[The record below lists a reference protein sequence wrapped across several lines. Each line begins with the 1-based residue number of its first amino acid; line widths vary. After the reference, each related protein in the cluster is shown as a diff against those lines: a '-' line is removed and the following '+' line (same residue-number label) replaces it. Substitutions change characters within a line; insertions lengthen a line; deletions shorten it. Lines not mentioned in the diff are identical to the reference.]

1 MYILVS
7 RQCSEPQNR
16 QRKPKKQELML
27 IKLNNFTH
35 KSFVSY
41 TNPNDLL
48 FRAKNILFGYNGKGK
63 SSVAIGIKDEFLK
76 DTSKKSENLRI
87 FDRDYISNSL
97 LLENSEGKIKGVEA
111 NFGQGGVNIENKIK
125 ELEKQIIS
133 EVEISKLDTN
143 IVDSRKKIRTEIDKI
158 HDSRKGEANIQR
170 KSKEESVERVIE
182 LYKKDFQDAKKIE
195 ADDDKLIKII
205 GDNAIEK
212 QIAQNENLRPL
223 NLYKIQ
229 TTLIEEVKVIF
240 KEKFGE
246 DISIPEFEV
255 VQWIETGLKLHKEG
269 DNCKFCEGKL
279 DFSDVKSKI
288 AQYKENKKHKATEK
302 LKQFREQLQ
311 NLFESI
317 KAIEKESKTYT
328 TNIGNEIDQHFS
340 SISEK
345 KQTIETLIISCQSKI
360 DNIEVQVNFDS
371 ELLAETLKEIEVSI
385 STISKTKNEQL
396 LELRKKQNNLTT
408 LVKGAIGLEILKST
422 SIKDN
427 LQEVKDKE
435 TELKEKREN
444 NKKKQQE
451 IQDLKQQKS
460 LTKDFADFVSQ
471 ILNDINISLK
481 VELDTDN
488 KNYII
493 KSTNENATLTIK
505 DISEGEKNLLALLFF
520 YYELFSDNKQQ
531 SVKPEIELIIVD
543 DPISSMDDSNKFY
556 ILELMKN
563 LLELSNQQI
572 FVLTHSWEDYC
583 NLSYG
588 RKAWEDKTDKNGVE
602 IKSKYATFEIRKSNG
617 KSELIK
623 SKNNDKPY
631 KHLFKEIYKFSQK
644 NEGQATTECEIFHYP
659 NVIRRVFE
667 EWYSFKIGEDL
678 NLTSAHLGRLAND
691 FKITNDKSKTELGVL
706 LKVCNIL
713 SHSINGSKNPQEIHQ
728 SAKYLMQIIKDND
741 PLHYERMKN

>member
-1 MYILVS
+1 MIT
-7 RQCSEPQNR
+7 
-16 QRKPKKQELML
+16 
-27 IKLNNFTH
+27 KLNNFTL
-35 KSFVSY
+35 KSFVGY

-76 DTSKKSENLRI
+76 DTSKKTENLRI

-97 LLENSEGKIKGVEA
+97 LLENSEDKIKGVEA

-125 ELEKQIIS
+125 ELEKQIIK
-133 EVEISKLDTN
+133 EDEIEKLDTG
-143 IVDSRKKIRTEIDKI
+143 IDKLRREIRSEIDKI
-158 HDSRKGEANIQR
+158 HDRRKGEANIQR
-170 KSKEESVERVIE
+170 KSKDESVERVID
-182 LYKKDFQDAKKIE
+182 LYKKDLQDAKKIE
-195 ADDDKLIKII
+195 ADDEELIKIN

-223 NLYKIQ
+223 NLSIIQ
-229 TTLIEEVKVIF
+229 TNLIDEVKVIF
-240 KEKFGE
+240 KETFGE

-255 VQWIETGLKLHKEG
+255 VQWIESGLRLHKDG

-288 AQYKENKKHKATEK
+288 AEFKENKRHKATEK
-302 LKQFREQLQ
+302 LKHFREQLQ
-311 NLFESI
+311 NLLESI
-317 KAIEKESKTYT
+317 KAIEKESKTYN
-328 TNIGNEIDQHFS
+328 TNIGNEIEQHFS

-345 KQTIETLIISCQSKI
+345 KNTIETLITSCQSKI
-360 DNIEVQVNFDS
+360 DNIEIQENFDF
-371 ELLAETLKEIEVSI
+371 ELLAGTLKELEESI
-385 STISKTKNEQL
+385 STISKAKSEQL
-396 LELRKKQNNLTT
+396 LELRKKLNNLTT

-422 SIKDN
+422 TIKVK

-435 TELKEKREN
+435 IDLKEKRDN
-444 NKKKQQE
+444 NKKKQEE

-520 YYELFSDNKQQ
+520 YYELFADNKQQ
-531 SVKPEIELIIVD
+531 NVKPEIELIIVD

-588 RKAWEDKTDKNGVE
+588 KKAWENNQPF
-602 IKSKYATFEIRKSNG
+602 ATFEIRKSNG
-617 KSELIK
+617 VSEL
-623 SKNNDKPY
+623 SQLKNIEKPY
-631 KHLFKEIYKFSQK
+631 KYLFKEIFEFSQK
-644 NEGQATTECEIFHYP
+644 REDDLKTDCQIYHYP
-659 NVIRRVFE
+659 NVMRRVFE
-667 EWYSFKIGEDL
+667 EWYSFKIGRDL
-678 NLTSAHLGRLAND
+678 NLTSSQQNRIINDLSIKDNTEKTKLGL
-691 FKITNDKSKTELGVL
+691 L

-713 SHSINGSKNPQEIHQ
+713 SHSINGTKNPQEIHQ
-728 SAKYLMQIIKDND
+728 SAKYLMNLIETND
-741 PLHYERMKN
+741 RLHFNNMKN

>member
-1 MYILVS
+1 MIT
-7 RQCSEPQNR
+7 
-16 QRKPKKQELML
+16 
-27 IKLNNFTH
+27 KLNNFTL
-35 KSFVSY
+35 KSFVGY

-63 SSVAIGIKDEFLK
+63 SSIAIGIKNEFLK

-111 NFGQGGVNIENKIK
+111 NFGSSGVNIENKIK

-133 EVEISKLDTN
+133 EVEISKLDLN
-143 IVDSRKKIRTEIDKI
+143 IVDSRKKIRNEIDTI
-158 HDSRKGEANIQR
+158 HDKRKGEVGISK
-170 KSKEESVERVIE
+170 KSSTDSIERVIE
-182 LYKKDFQDAKKIE
+182 LYKNDFQEAKKIE
-195 ADDDKLIKII
+195 ADEEKLIKII

-223 NLYKIQ
+223 NLSKIQ
-229 TTLIEEVKVIF
+229 STLIEEVKVIF

-288 AQYKENKKHKATEK
+288 AQYKENKKHKAKEK

-328 TNIGNEIDQHFS
+328 TNIGNEIEQHFTE
-340 SISEK
+340 IYAK
-345 KQTIETLIISCQSKI
+345 KNNIETLITSCQSKI
-360 DNIEVQVNFDS
+360 DNIEIQENFDF
-371 ELLAETLKEIEVSI
+371 ELLAETLKELEESI
-385 STISKTKNEQL
+385 STISKTKNDQL
-396 LELRKKQNNLTT
+396 FELRKKQNNLTT
-408 LVKGAIGLEILKST
+408 LVKGAIGLEILQSAA
-422 SIKDN
+422 IKDK

-435 TELKEKREN
+435 IDLKEKREN

-520 YYELFSDNKQQ
+520 YYELFADNKQQ
-531 SVKPEIELIIVD
+531 NVKPEIELIIVD

-563 LLELSNQQI
+563 LLELPNQQI

-588 RKAWEDKTDKNGVE
+588 KKAWENNQPF
-602 IKSKYATFEIRKSNG
+602 ATFEIRKSNG
-617 KSELIK
+617 VSEL
-623 SKNNDKPY
+623 SQLKNIEKPY
-631 KHLFKEIYKFSQK
+631 KYLFKEIFEFSQK
-644 NEGQATTECEIFHYP
+644 REDDLKTDCQIYHYP
-659 NVIRRVFE
+659 NVMRRVFE
-667 EWYSFKIGEDL
+667 EWYSFKIGRDL
-678 NLTSAHLGRLAND
+678 NLTSSQQDRITSEL
-691 FKITNDKSKTELGVL
+691 KITENREKTRLGLL

-728 SAKYLMQIIKDND
+728 SAKYLMKLIADND
-741 PLHYERMKN
+741 KLHFDNMKN

>member
-1 MYILVS
+1 MIT
-7 RQCSEPQNR
+7 
-16 QRKPKKQELML
+16 
-27 IKLNNFTH
+27 KLNNFTL
-35 KSFVSY
+35 KSFVGY

-111 NFGQGGVNIENKIK
+111 SFGKGGVDIENKIK

-133 EVEISKLDTN
+133 EVEISKLDSN

-170 KSKEESVERVIE
+170 KAKEESVERVIE

-195 ADDDKLIKII
+195 ADDDKLIKIN

-223 NLYKIQ
+223 NLSKIQ

-255 VQWIETGLKLHKEG
+255 VQWIETGLKLHKQG

-288 AQYKENKKHKATEK
+288 AQYKENKKHKAKEK

-328 TNIGNEIDQHFS
+328 TNIGNEIEQHFTE
-340 SISEK
+340 IYAK
-345 KQTIETLIISCQSKI
+345 KNNIETLTTSCQSKI
-360 DNIEVQVNFDS
+360 DNIEIQENFDF
-371 ELLAETLKEIEVSI
+371 ELLAETLKELDESL
-385 STISKTKNEQL
+385 STISKTKSEQL

-444 NKKKQQE
+444 NKKKQKE

-520 YYELFSDNKQQ
+520 YYELFADNKQQ

-588 RKAWEDKTDKNGVE
+588 KKAWENNQPF
-602 IKSKYATFEIRKSNG
+602 ATFEIRKSNG
-617 KSELIK
+617 VSEL
-623 SKNNDKPY
+623 SQLKNIEKPY
-631 KHLFKEIYKFSQK
+631 KYLFKEIFEFSQK
-644 NEGQATTECEIFHYP
+644 REDDLKTDCQIYHYP
-659 NVIRRVFE
+659 NVMRRVFE
-667 EWYSFKIGEDL
+667 EWYSFKIGRDL
-678 NLTSAHLGRLAND
+678 NLTSSQQDRITSEL
-691 FKITNDKSKTELGVL
+691 KITENREKTRLGLL

-728 SAKYLMQIIKDND
+728 SAKYLMKLIADND
-741 PLHYERMKN
+741 KLHFDNMKN

>member
-1 MYILVS
+1 MIT
-7 RQCSEPQNR
+7 
-16 QRKPKKQELML
+16 
-27 IKLNNFTH
+27 KLNNFTL
-35 KSFVSY
+35 KSFVGY

-63 SSVAIGIKDEFLK
+63 SAIAIGIKDEFLK
-76 DTSKKSENLRI
+76 DTTKKPENLRI

-97 LLENSEGKIKGVEA
+97 LLENSEDKIKGVEA
-111 NFGQGGVNIENKIK
+111 SFGKGGVDIENKIK
-125 ELEKQIIS
+125 ELEKLIIK
-133 EVEISKLDTN
+133 EDEIGKLDTG
-143 IVDSRKKIRTEIDKI
+143 IAKLRKEIRTEIDKI
-158 HDSRKGEANIQR
+158 HDRRKGEANIQR
-170 KSKEESVERVIE
+170 KSKDESVERVIE

-195 ADDDKLIKII
+195 SDEEKLIKIN

-223 NLYKIQ
+223 NLSKIQ
-229 TTLIEEVKVIF
+229 SALIEEVKVIF

-255 VQWIETGLKLHKEG
+255 VQWIESGLKLHKEG
-269 DNCKFCEGKL
+269 DNCKFCAGKL

-288 AQYKENKKHKATEK
+288 AQYKENKRHKATEK

-311 NLFESI
+311 SLLESI

-328 TNIGNEIDQHFS
+328 INIGNEIEQHFTA
-340 SISEK
+340 ISAK
-345 KQTIETLIISCQSKI
+345 KNTIETLITSCQSKI
-360 DNIEVQVNFDS
+360 DSIEIQENFDF
-371 ELLAETLKEIEVSI
+371 ELLAGTLKELEESI
-385 STISKTKNEQL
+385 SNISKTKNDQL
-396 LELRKKQNNLTT
+396 FELRKKLNNLTT
-408 LVKGAIGLEILKST
+408 LVKGAIGLEILQSAT
-422 SIKDN
+422 IKDK

-435 TELKEKREN
+435 IELKEKREN

-520 YYELFSDNKQQ
+520 YYELFADNKQQ
-531 SVKPEIELIIVD
+531 NVKPEIELIIVD

-572 FVLTHSWEDYC
+572 FVLTHSWDDYC
-583 NLSYG
+583 NLSYNLEN
-588 RKAWEDKTDKNGVE
+588 KQDV
-602 IKSKYATFEIRKSNG
+602 ATFELRKTNGISNLV
-617 KSELIK
+617 KLS
-623 SKNNDKPY
+623 SKEKPY
-631 KHLFKEIYKFSQK
+631 NYLFKEIYDFSEKSEEDIK
-644 NEGQATTECEIFHYP
+644 NECQIYHYP
-659 NVIRRVFE
+659 NVMRRIFE
-667 EWYSFKIGEDL
+667 EWYSFKVGK
-678 NLTSAHLGRLAND
+678 NVKFTSNIQNQIASVFN
-691 FKITNDKSKTELGVL
+691 ITSNSEKAKLGVL
-706 LKVCNIL
+706 IKVCNIL
-713 SHSINGSKNPQEIHQ
+713 SHSINGSMNPQEIHK
-728 SAKYLMQIIKDND
+728 SAKYLMRLIQDKDK
-741 PLHYERMKN
+741 LHFDNMKN

>member
-1 MYILVS
+1 MIT
-7 RQCSEPQNR
+7 
-16 QRKPKKQELML
+16 
-27 IKLNNFTH
+27 KLNNFTL
-35 KSFVSY
+35 KSFVGY

-63 SSVAIGIKDEFLK
+63 SAIAIGIKDEFLK
-76 DTSKKSENLRI
+76 DATKKPENLRI
-87 FDRDYISNSL
+87 FDRDYISKSL
-97 LLENSEGKIKGVEA
+97 LLENSEDKIKGVEA
-111 NFGQGGVNIENKIK
+111 SFSKGDVDIEIKIK
-125 ELEKQIIS
+125 ELEKLIIK
-133 EVEISKLDTN
+133 EDEIGKLDTG
-143 IVDSRKKIRTEIDKI
+143 IAKLRKEIRTEIDKI

-170 KSKEESVERVIE
+170 KSKDESVERVIE

-195 ADDDKLIKII
+195 ADEEKLIKIN

-212 QIAQNENLRPL
+212 QIAQNENLRPI
-223 NLYKIQ
+223 NLSKIQ
-229 TTLIEEVKVIF
+229 TNLIEEVKVIF

-246 DISIPEFEV
+246 DISIPEYEV
-255 VQWIETGLKLHKEG
+255 VQWIETGLKLHKDG

-279 DFSDVKSKI
+279 DYSDVKSKI
-288 AQYKENKKHKATEK
+288 AEFKENKRHKATEK

-311 NLFESI
+311 SLLESI
-317 KAIEKESKTYT
+317 IAIEKESKTYT
-328 TNIGNEIDQHFS
+328 TNIGNEIEQHFAA
-340 SISEK
+340 ISAK
-345 KQTIETLIISCQSKI
+345 KNTIEAIINSCQKKI
-360 DNIEVQVNFDS
+360 DNIEVQENFDF
-371 ELLAETLKEIEVSI
+371 ELLAETLKELEESI
-385 STISKTKNEQL
+385 SIISNAKNDQL
-396 LELRKKQNNLTT
+396 SELKKKQNNLTT
-408 LVKGAIGLEILKST
+408 LVKGAIGLEIQQSAT
-422 SIKDN
+422 IKDK

-435 TELKEKREN
+435 AELKKKREN
-444 NKKKQQE
+444 NMKKQQE

-460 LTKDFADFVSQ
+460 QTKDFADFVTH

-520 YYELFSDNKQQ
+520 YYELFADNKQQ
-531 SVKPEIELIIVD
+531 NVKSEIELIIVD
-543 DPISSMDDSNKFY
+543 DPISSMDDSNRFY

-563 LLELSNQQI
+563 LLELPKQQVFI
-572 FVLTHSWEDYC
+572 LTHSWEDYC

-631 KHLFKEIYKFSQK
+631 KYLFKEIYKFSQK

-678 NLTSAHLGRLAND
+678 NLTSAQLGRLAND
-691 FKITNDKSKTELGVL
+691 FKITDDKTKTELGVL

-713 SHSINGSKNPQEIHQ
+713 SHTINGSKNPQEIHQ
-728 SAKYLMQIIKDND
+728 ASKCLMKLIESAD
-741 PLHYERMKN
+741 PLHYNNMKQ

>member
-1 MYILVS
+1 MIT
-7 RQCSEPQNR
+7 
-16 QRKPKKQELML
+16 
-27 IKLNNFTH
+27 KLNNFTL
-35 KSFVSY
+35 KSFVGY

-63 SSVAIGIKDEFLK
+63 SAIAIGIKDEFLK
-76 DTSKKSENLRI
+76 DTTKKPENLRI

-97 LLENSEGKIKGVEA
+97 LLENSEDKIKGVEA
-111 NFGQGGVNIENKIK
+111 SFGKGGVDIENKIK
-125 ELEKQIIS
+125 ELEKLIIK
-133 EVEISKLDTN
+133 EDEIGKLDTG
-143 IVDSRKKIRTEIDKI
+143 IAKLRKEIRTEIDKI
-158 HDSRKGEANIQR
+158 HDRRKGEANIQR
-170 KSKEESVERVIE
+170 KSKDESVERVIE

-195 ADDDKLIKII
+195 SDEEKLIKIN

-223 NLYKIQ
+223 NLSKIQ
-229 TTLIEEVKVIF
+229 SALIEEVKVIF

-255 VQWIETGLKLHKEG
+255 VQWIESGLKLHKEG
-269 DNCKFCEGKL
+269 DNCKFCAGKL

-288 AQYKENKKHKATEK
+288 AQYKENKRHKATEK

-311 NLFESI
+311 SLLESI

-328 TNIGNEIDQHFS
+328 INIGNEIEQHFTA
-340 SISEK
+340 ISAK
-345 KQTIETLIISCQSKI
+345 KNTIETLITSCQSKI
-360 DNIEVQVNFDS
+360 DSIEIQENFDFK
-371 ELLAETLKEIEVSI
+371 LLAETLKELEESI
-385 STISKTKNEQL
+385 STILKTKNEQL
-396 LELRKKQNNLTT
+396 LELRKKLINLTT

-422 SIKDN
+422 TIKVK
-427 LQEVKDKE
+427 LLEIKDKE
-435 TELKEKREN
+435 IDLKEKRDN
-444 NKKKQQE
+444 NKKKQEE

-520 YYELFSDNKQQ
+520 YYELFADNKQQ
-531 SVKPEIELIIVD
+531 NVKPEIELIIVD

-563 LLELSNQQI
+563 LLELPNQQI
-572 FVLTHSWEDYC
+572 FVLTHSWDDYC

-588 RKAWEDKTDKNGVE
+588 KKAWEDKTDKNGVE
-602 IKSKYATFEIRKSNG
+602 TKSKYATFEIRKSNG
-617 KSELIK
+617 KSELYK
-623 SKNNDKPY
+623 SYNIEKPY
-631 KHLFKEIYKFSQK
+631 NYLFKEIYVFSQK
-644 NEGQATTECEIFHYP
+644 SEEELKTECQIYHYP
-659 NVIRRVFE
+659 NVMRRIFE
-667 EWYSFKIGEDL
+667 EWYGFKIGK
-678 NLTSAHLGRLAND
+678 NITFTSHIQND
-691 FKITNDKSKTELGVL
+691 VASVFKITSNNEKTKLGL
-706 LKVCNIL
+706 LIKVCNIL
-713 SHSINGSKNPQEIHQ
+713 SHSINGSMNPQEIHQ
-728 SAKYLMQIIKDND
+728 SAKYLMKLIKDND